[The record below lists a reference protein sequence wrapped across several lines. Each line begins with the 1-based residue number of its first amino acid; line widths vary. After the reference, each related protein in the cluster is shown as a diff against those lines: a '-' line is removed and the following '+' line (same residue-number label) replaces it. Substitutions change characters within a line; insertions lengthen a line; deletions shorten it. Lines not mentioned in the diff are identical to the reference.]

1 MKAAETI
8 RIANVYYMLA
18 YAFEALRK
26 GPYEKIS
33 PDEFTNAEDMFGWI
47 LGLGMTR
54 LVKQGLYREY
64 IDVSEDIA
72 GLRGKIEMRGTI
84 AHRIA
89 KRPMLRVEHDEF
101 SEDNLFNQILKTTAT
116 MLFRSNRLEVSKSV
130 VKNVL
135 PYFQNVSSVS
145 PSEIRWNQLRYQRN
159 NQQYVM
165 LMNVC
170 RFVIDEMMM
179 AKKHGDTRVLSLD
192 IPDEKLH
199 ALFEAFVRAYFAR
212 HFDLPTRTRR
222 IQWDIDEDVDRS
234 YLPEMQADIVLE
246 KSNRTLIVDT
256 KFYGAILGGR
266 VGGKVSNDHLYQILA
281 YVNNYAAHHSGV
293 NVSGMLLYAK
303 TSIDDFE
310 SATWT
315 IGDHRID
322 VRTLN
327 LDQEFSKI
335 SATLDATVRENFGD
349 IERRG
354 CVYQEAR
361 ALEVP
366 VSFQA

>member
-1 MKAAETI
+1 MKASETI

-26 GPYEKIS
+26 GSYEKIS
-33 PDEFTNAEDMFGWI
+33 PDEFTDAEDMFGWI

-64 IDVSEDIA
+64 IDVTEDIPS
-72 GLRGKIEMRGTI
+72 LRGKIDMRGTI

-89 KRPMLRVEHDEF
+89 QRPLLSVEHDEF
-101 SEDNLFNQILKTTAT
+101 SEDNLFNQILKTTA
-116 MLFRSNRLEVSKSV
+116 MLLFRSNRLKVSKSAI
-130 VKNVL
+130 KNVL
-135 PYFQNVSSVS
+135 PYFQNVSVVS
-145 PSEIRWNQLRYQRN
+145 STEIRWNRLRYQRN

-170 RFVIDEMMM
+170 RFVLDEMMM
-179 AKKHGDTRVLSLD
+179 AKKQGKTHVLSLD
-192 IPDEKLH
+192 ISDDKLH
-199 ALFEAFVRAYFAR
+199 ELYEAFVREYYAR
-212 HFDLPTRTRR
+212 HFGLPTRTRR
-222 IQWDIDEDVDRS
+222 IQWDIDENADRS

-246 KSNRTLIVDT
+246 HRQRTLIVDT

-266 VGGKVSNDHLYQILA
+266 VGGKVSNGHLYQILT
-281 YVNNYAAHHSGV
+281 YVNSYAAHH
-293 NVSGMLLYAK
+293 NERQVSGMLLYAK
-303 TSIDDFE
+303 TLVDDFD
-310 SATWT
+310 SASWT
-315 IGDHRID
+315 IGDRRID

-335 SATLDATVRENFGD
+335 SASLDAIAKENFGD

-354 CVYQEAR
+354 
-361 ALEVP
+361 
-366 VSFQA
+366 